1 MEGVIRKGRAG
12 RHPRVVG
19 PGKGARACL
28 LVERDTVAGVVAD
41 VIVLNGGSSSGK
53 SSLAICLQK
62 RLAGTWLTF
71 GIDDLIRALSHGPT
85 DTTAAGSMEFK
96 PDGSIA
102 TGPAFRKAEAS
113 WYEGLAAIA
122 RAGTGVIIDEVF
134 LDGGDSQSRLQT
146 ALDGLHVVWVG
157 VRCDPAIAEARELRR
172 PDRIKGMARDQA
184 LRVHQGVSYN
194 IVVDTTDTPT
204 AECTTLIAATLD
216 GRH

>member
-1 MEGVIRKGRAG
+1 
-12 RHPRVVG
+12 
-19 PGKGARACL
+19 
-28 LVERDTVAGVVAD
+28 VEVD

-62 RLAGTWLTF
+62 RLSGTWLRL

-85 DTTAAGSMEFK
+85 DPTVAGSMEFK

-102 TGPAFRKAEAS
+102 IGQAFRTAEAS

-122 RAGTGVIIDEVF
+122 RAGTGVLVDEVF
-134 LDGGDSQSRLQT
+134 LDGGDSQARLQT
-146 ALDGLHVVWVG
+146 ALEGLAVVWVG
-157 VRCDPAIAEARELRR
+157 VRCHPATAEARELRR

-184 LRVHQGVSYN
+184 VRVHEGVRYD

-204 AECTTLIAATLD
+204 EDCARLITGTLE
-216 GRH
+216 G